1 MAETS
6 IYWRTQCTIKLYF
19 EEGWLII
26 IDSNRERQKDG
37 SVMAPIGAFDLGGL
51 RVLVSAGGSG
61 IGRVVAEQFAHAGA
75 RVHITDLVEDA
86 VKSAAAGCL
95 GIDGTVGDASQ
106 PKDADQVFAAVC
118 SRFGGLDVLV
128 NNVGIAGPTGGVDS
142 YADADVERAIAVN
155 LTSHF
160 YFLNRF
166 VPLLKASVR
175 HPSILEIGSVA
186 GRLGYGFRTPYA
198 ATKWAIVGL
207 VKSLAIEL
215 GPEGVRA
222 NAILPGVVAG
232 PRMDRVIAA
241 RAEATGVSTEAM
253 RAAYLEKIS
262 LRRMVEAEDVAN
274 LALFLASGLA
284 RNITG
289 QAVSVDG
296 NVEHL

>member
-1 MAETS
+1 MTTPA
-6 IYWRTQCTIKLYF
+6 
-19 EEGWLII
+19 GA
-26 IDSNRERQKDG
+26 IDVR
-37 SVMAPIGAFDLGGL
+37 GL
-51 RVLVSAGGSG
+51 RVLVSAGGTG
-61 IGRVVAEQFAHAGA
+61 IGRSVAEHFAAAGA
-75 RVHITDLVEDA
+75 RVHVTDIVEAAVADATAACPGIAGTVADASRPEDA
-86 VKSAAAGCL
+86 
-95 GIDGTVGDASQ
+95 DR
-106 PKDADQVFAAVC
+106 VFAAVNAGL
-118 SRFGGLDVLV
+118 GGLDVLV

-142 YADADVERAIAVN
+142 FADADVERTIAVN

-166 VPLLKASVR
+166 VPLLKDSPR
-175 HPSILEIGSVA
+175 HPSILAIGSVA

-222 NAILPGVVAG
+222 NAILPGVVSG

-241 RAEATGVSTEAM
+241 RAEATGVSTDVM

>member
-1 MAETS
+1 MRDDEVTTTAPA
-6 IYWRTQCTIKLYF
+6 
-19 EEGWLII
+19 GA
-26 IDSNRERQKDG
+26 IDVR
-37 SVMAPIGAFDLGGL
+37 GL
-51 RVLVSAGGSG
+51 RVLVTAGGSG
-61 IGRVVAEQFAHAGA
+61 IGRAIAERFAAGGAHVHVTDVAEA
-75 RVHITDLVEDA
+75 A
-86 VKSAAAGCL
+86 VADVTAASAAIA
-95 GIDGTVGDASQ
+95 GTVGDAAQ
-106 PKDADQVFAAVC
+106 PGDADRVLAAVGA
-118 SRFGGLDVLV
+118 RLGGLDVLV
-128 NNVGIAGPTGGVDS
+128 NNVGIAGPTGGIDT
-142 YADADVERAIAVN
+142 YADADVERTVAVN

-160 YFLNRF
+160 YFLGRF
-166 VPLLKASVR
+166 VPLLKASAR
-175 HPSILEIGSVA
+175 HPSILAISSVA

-241 RAEATGVSTEAM
+241 RAEATGVSAEAM